1 MKHLGG
7 LSPVARLSTTAKSFN
22 NKAVIGVYGQM

>member
-22 NKAVIGVYGQM
+22 KAVIGVYGQM